1 MVGVHAL
8 RPAHQPDPSPEP
20 VRAEGGAGRIL
31 LVDDLFDNRAVLG
44 RRLVRRGYEVVEA
57 ECGADALALIARER
71 FDLVLLDVMMPGISG
86 LDVLVEI
93 RRGLS
98 SQQLP
103 VIMVTA
109 KSFSQD
115 VVEALQKGADDYIT
129 KPVDFDIALARI
141 QTQIS
146 RKRATDDLALDGQ
159 QRDAALAQ
167 ALDQVTREAEERR
180 QSASTARY
188 LATHDALTGVL
199 NRAQFIE
206 ELSAAASEHAA
217 GGAPY
222 SVLFIDLDRFKPVND
237 TFGHGIGDKLLK
249 QTAQRIIG
257 SITPRDSVAR
267 FGGDEFLL
275 LHCCDEGA
283 EPSLDLAWRL
293 IESIN
298 EPCLIDGHEISVGAS
313 IGIATPMD
321 KNERPEETIGHA
333 DLAMYRSKQEGG
345 SRVQLFDLEMA
356 EAARRRLDLQLDLR
370 FALKRNQLTLM
381 YQPII
386 QLDDHTI
393 VGFEAL
399 LRWSHPQRGTIN
411 PAEFIPIAEESG
423 LILQIGEWVVR
434 QACHAAATWPD
445 AIKVAVNL
453 SPVQFERE
461 QVIPTV
467 MSALASS
474 GLAPERLEL
483 EVTETLLLTNTES
496 SIATLRTLR
505 ALGVRIAMDD
515 FGVGYSSLSHLRDFA
530 FDKVKVDQS
539 FVRSLSANDSSSAIV
554 NSLSQL
560 AVALGMTASA
570 EGIETEE
577 QLTFAKSNG
586 VRQAQGFFFGRP
598 IQERDV
604 EDALRTLNPH
614 LALRGVTSAAE

>member
-1 MVGVHAL
+1 MFADRAL
-8 RPAHQPDPSPEP
+8 QPTTS
-20 VRAEGGAGRIL
+20 VEGTTGSAGRIL

-57 ECGADALALIARER
+57 ECGADALALVANQP

-93 RRGLS
+93 RRSFS
-98 SQQLP
+98 SQRLP

-141 QTQIS
+141 HTQIE
-146 RKRATDDLALDGQ
+146 RKHTADSLAQDGQ

-188 LATHDALTGVL
+188 LATHDALTGLL
-199 NRAQFIE
+199 NRAEFIE
-206 ELSAAASEHAA
+206 QLSGAASERAA
-217 GGAPY
+217 GGASY
-222 SVLFIDLDRFKPVND
+222 AVLFIDLDRFKHVND
-237 TFGHGIGDKLLK
+237 TFGHGVGDQLLK

-257 SITPRDSVAR
+257 SIAPRDSAAR

-275 LHCCDEGA
+275 LHCCDEGS
-283 EPSLDLAWRL
+283 EPSLDLACRL
-293 IESIN
+293 IERLS
-298 EPCLIDGHEISVGAS
+298 EPCLIDGHELQIGVSVGIAS
-313 IGIATPMD
+313 PMD
-321 KNERPEETIGHA
+321 RNERPDETIRNA
-333 DLAMYRSKQEGG
+333 DLAMYRSKGAGGG
-345 SRVQLFDLEMA
+345 SVHVFDVEMA

-370 FALKRNQLTLM
+370 FALKRNQLNLM

-386 QLDDHTI
+386 QLEDHTI

-399 LRWSHPQRGTIN
+399 LRWNHPQRGTIN

-423 LILQIGEWVVR
+423 LILQIGEWVMR
-434 QACHAAATWPD
+434 QACHAAACWPEP
-445 AIKVAVNL
+445 IKVAVNL
-453 SPVQFERE
+453 SPVQFERD
-461 QVIPTV
+461 QVVATV

-483 EVTETLLLTNTES
+483 EITESLLLANIEKTM
-496 SIATLRTLR
+496 ATLHTLR
-505 ALGVRIAMDD
+505 RLGVRISMDD
-515 FGVGYSSLSHLRDFA
+515 FGIGYSSLSHLRDFE

-539 FVRSLSANDSSSAIV
+539 FVRSLAADQSSGAIV
-554 NSLSQL
+554 NSLSHL
-560 AVALGMTASA
+560 AAALGMTASA

-598 IQERDV
+598 IQEHDI
-604 EDALRTLNPH
+604 EDALKTLNP
-614 LALRGVTSAAE
+614 GMSTNPPGAAA

>member
-1 MVGVHAL
+1 MSAQAVQI
-8 RPAHQPDPSPEP
+8 PADAGAEP
-20 VRAEGGAGRIL
+20 TPVAQSAGRIL

-57 ECGADALALIARER
+57 ECGADALALIAREA

-93 RRGLS
+93 RRS
-98 SQQLP
+98 FTSQRLP

-109 KSFSQD
+109 KSFSHD

-129 KPVDFDIALARI
+129 KPVDFDVALARI
-141 QTQIS
+141 NTQVE
-146 RKRATDDLALDGQ
+146 RKRSADSLAQDGQ

-188 LATHDALTGVL
+188 LSTHDALTGVL
-199 NRAQFIE
+199 NRSEFIDQ
-206 ELSAAASEHAA
+206 LGGAASEHAA

-222 SVLFIDLDRFKPVND
+222 SVLFIDLDRFKLIND
-237 TFGHGIGDKLLK
+237 TFGHAVGDQMLK
-249 QTAQRIIG
+249 QTAQRIVG
-257 SITPRDSVAR
+257 SIPPRDSIAR

-283 EPSLDLAWRL
+283 EPSLDLASRL
-293 IESIN
+293 VEGLS
-298 EPCLIDGHEISVGAS
+298 EPCLIDGHELQVGAS
-313 IGIATPMD
+313 IGIAMPMD
-321 KNERPEETIGHA
+321 KNERPEETIRHA
-333 DLAMYRSKQEGG
+333 DLAMYRSKNAGG
-345 SRVQLFDLEMA
+345 GRIHLFDVEMA

-399 LRWSHPQRGTIN
+399 LRWNHPQRGTIN

-423 LILQIGEWVVR
+423 LILQIGEWVMR
-434 QACHAAATWPD
+434 QACHAAASWPEP
-445 AIKVAVNL
+445 IKVAVNL
-453 SPVQFERE
+453 SPVQFERD
-461 QVIPTV
+461 QVIATV

-474 GLAPERLEL
+474 GLAPDRLEL
-483 EVTETLLLTNTES
+483 EITESLLLANTVKTM
-496 SIATLRTLR
+496 ATLHTLR
-505 ALGVRIAMDD
+505 ELGVRISMDD
-515 FGVGYSSLSHLRDFA
+515 FGVGYSSLSHLRDFE

-539 FVRSLSANDSSSAIV
+539 FVRSLAADQSSSAIV
-554 NSLSQL
+554 NSLSHL

-598 IQERDV
+598 IQERDI
-604 EDALRTLNPH
+604 EDTLRTLNPNMV
-614 LALRGVTSAAE
+614 LTDRIAAE